1 MKNYNLLNSSEI
13 QYLTY
18 VIQQVQKLEQSIENQ
33 FSKRDSK
40 LKLLLDENYSDI
52 KKDADKGLKEI
63 IDFINTIDI
72 QNLDRNILENELAS
86 KINNFTNWW
95 NYVEE
100 KLKDGNKT
108 KENRTCQSNHIQ

>member
-1 MKNYNLLNSSEI
+1 MRNYNLLNSPEI

-18 VIQQVQKLEQSIENQ
+18 VIQQMQKLEQSIENQ

-40 LKLLLDENYSDI
+40 LNLLLDEEYSDI
-52 KKDADKGLKEI
+52 KKEADKELKEI

-72 QNLDRNILENELAS
+72 QNLDRNILEEELVY

-95 NYVEE
+95 NYTEE

-108 KENRTCQSNHIQ
+108 KEDRTC

>member
-1 MKNYNLLNSSEI
+1 MKNYNLLNSPEI

-18 VIQQVQKLEQSIENQ
+18 VIQQIQKLEQSIENQ

-40 LKLLLDENYSDI
+40 LNLLLDEEYSDI
-52 KKDADKGLKEI
+52 KKEADKELKEI

-72 QNLDRNILENELAS
+72 QNLDRNILEEELVY

-95 NYVEE
+95 NYVEK

-108 KENRTCQSNHIQ
+108 KEDRTC

>member
-1 MKNYNLLNSSEI
+1 MRNYNLLNSPEI

-18 VIQQVQKLEQSIENQ
+18 VIQQMQKLEQSIENQ

-40 LKLLLDENYSDI
+40 LKLLLDEEYSNV
-52 KKDADKGLKEI
+52 KKEADKGLKEI

-72 QNLDRNILENELAS
+72 QNLDRNILEEELVY

-95 NYVEE
+95 TYVEE

-108 KENRTCQSNHIQ
+108 KEDRTC

>member
-1 MKNYNLLNSSEI
+1 MKNYNLLNSPEI

-18 VIQQVQKLEQSIENQ
+18 VIQQIQKLEQSIENQ

-40 LKLLLDENYSDI
+40 LNLLLDEEYSDI
-52 KKDADKGLKEI
+52 KKEADKELKEI

-72 QNLDRNILENELAS
+72 QNLDRNILEKELVP

-95 NYVEE
+95 NYVEK

-108 KENRTCQSNHIQ
+108 KEDRTC

>member
-1 MKNYNLLNSSEI
+1 MKNYNLLNSPEI

-18 VIQQVQKLEQSIENQ
+18 VIQQIQKLEQSIENQ

-40 LKLLLDENYSDI
+40 LNLLLDEEYSDI
-52 KKDADKGLKEI
+52 KKEADKELKEI

-72 QNLDRNILENELAS
+72 QNLDRNILEEELVY

-95 NYVEE
+95 NYVEK
-100 KLKDGNKT
+100 KLKDGNKNIT
-108 KENRTCQSNHIQ
+108 V

>member
-1 MKNYNLLNSSEI
+1 MKKNYNLLNSPEI

-18 VIQQVQKLEQSIENQ
+18 VIQQVQKLEQKIENQ

-52 KKDADKGLKEI
+52 KKEADKELKEI

-72 QNLDRNILENELAS
+72 QNLDRNILEEELVY

-95 NYVEE
+95 NYVEK
-100 KLKDGNKT
+100 KLKNKNET
-108 KENRTCQSNHIQ
+108 V